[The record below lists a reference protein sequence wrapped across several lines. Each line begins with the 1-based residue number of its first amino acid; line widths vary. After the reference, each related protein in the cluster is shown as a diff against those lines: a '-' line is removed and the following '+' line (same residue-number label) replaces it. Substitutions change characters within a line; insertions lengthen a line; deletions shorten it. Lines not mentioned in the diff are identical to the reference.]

1 MRSFQVIIAQEEGG
15 GLDLLLP
22 PVPELIGGIVAFAI
36 VFFFIWRFAA
46 PALNRLLEQR
56 QAAISGQIAEAE
68 KAKSEAESLR
78 RDYQAQLDQAKTEA
92 NRIIDE
98 ARQTVEQLRKDVVAK
113 AEAEAEQIREKAREE
128 ASAEMARA
136 LAEARTEVGNISVDL
151 AEKILG
157 ESLDA
162 DSHQS
167 LIDRYL
173 ADLERL

>member
-1 MRSFQVIIAQEEGG
+1 MRSFQLIVAQEEGS

-22 PVPELIGGIVAFAI
+22 PIPELVAGIVAFAI
-36 VFFFIWRFAA
+36 VFSFIWRFAA

-98 ARQTVEQLRKDVVAK
+98 ARETADQMRADIVAR
-113 AEAEAEQIREKAREE
+113 AETEAEQIREKAREE
-128 ASAEMARA
+128 AAAEKSRA
-136 LAEARTEVGNISVDL
+136 LAEARSQVGNISVDL
-151 AEKILG
+151 AEKIVG

-162 DSHQS
+162 EAHQS

>member
-1 MRSFQVIIAQEEGG
+1 MRSSQLIVAQEEGG

-22 PVPELIGGIVAFAI
+22 AVPELIAGIVAFSI
-36 VFFFIWRFAA
+36 VFFFVWRFAA

-78 RDYQAQLDQAKTEA
+78 RDYQTQLDQAKAEA

-98 ARQTVEQLRKDVVAK
+98 ARDRAEQISADIVSR

-128 ASAEMARA
+128 ASAERARA
-136 LAEARTEVGNISVDL
+136 LAEARTQVGNISVDL

-157 ESLDA
+157 ESLDSE
-162 DSHQS
+162 SHQS